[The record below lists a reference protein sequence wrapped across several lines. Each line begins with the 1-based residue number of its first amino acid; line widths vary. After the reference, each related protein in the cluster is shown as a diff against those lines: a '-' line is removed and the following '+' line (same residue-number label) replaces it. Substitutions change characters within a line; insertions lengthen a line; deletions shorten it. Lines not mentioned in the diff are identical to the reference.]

1 MKKYVKVFEM
11 DPNNVNIHDL
21 ANINPI
27 ATKEDFIALKKSIA
41 LIGQT
46 NPVVMYKGFLIDG
59 RHRLKAIKEL
69 GIGSIKYTNE
79 LSTNTMEDIEEI
91 IMATENRRHQTP
103 TQKAILALNY
113 YNKMKQHGEK
123 ISQGEAAE
131 KFGTTRLMIGRAK
144 TLSGLTGQGIID
156 TLFNGEKILVSNRP
170 PTDSLL
176 TLINHF
182 KTVEED
188 MTQQRAQIDLTDD
201 EKAYVKEH
209 LENISSTHNKQ
220 VIKALANGFYR
231 LTKDV

>member
-11 DPNNVNIHDL
+11 DPNDVNIHEL
-21 ANINPI
+21 ASINPI

-46 NPVVMYKGFLIDG
+46 NPVIMFKGFLIDG

-69 GIGSIKYTNE
+69 GIGSIKYINE
-79 LSTNTMEDIEEI
+79 PSTKTLSDIEDY
-91 IMATENRRHQTP
+91 IMGTERRRHQTP
-103 TQKAILALNY
+103 TQKAISALRY
-113 YNKMKQHGEK
+113 YNKMKSSGQK
-123 ISQGEAAE
+123 ISQGEVAE
-131 KFGTTRLMIGRAK
+131 KLGTTRFMLGRAK
-144 TLSGLTGQGIID
+144 TLSELTGQGIMD
-156 TLFNGEKILVSNRP
+156 TLFNGEKILVNGKT

-188 MTQQRAQIDLTDD
+188 MTQQKGQVDLTDD
-201 EKAYVKEH
+201 EIAYVKEH

-220 VIKALANGFYR
+220 VIRALANGFFK
-231 LTKDV
+231 LTKQ